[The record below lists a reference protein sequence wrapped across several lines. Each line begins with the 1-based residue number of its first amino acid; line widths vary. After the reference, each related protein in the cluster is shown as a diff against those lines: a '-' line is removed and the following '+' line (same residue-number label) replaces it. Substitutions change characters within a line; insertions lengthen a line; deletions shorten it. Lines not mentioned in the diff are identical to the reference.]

1 MPEHLLHGN
10 APWRPRD
17 RDRRLLALR
26 YNVQHMVVGNYL
38 RHQPVTLTRLP
49 TRYSVGVWLLFQG
62 VEHGFP
68 DAVVARLQPETKELA
83 SVHQSSR
90 LKLYARAAHAD

>member
-38 RHQPVTLTRLP
+38 RHQPVT
-49 TRYSVGVWLLFQG
+49 
-62 VEHGFP
+62 P
-68 DAVVARLQPETKELA
+68 DAPAYPLLSRGVAVVVRVWSMGSRMRLSRGCSPRPK
-83 SVHQSSR
+83 SSR
-90 LKLYARAAHAD
+90 PSTNPLD

>member
-26 YNVQHMVVGNYL
+26 YNVQHMVVGNYV
-38 RHQPVTLTRLP
+38 RYQHNTRRDACQPAR
-49 TRYSVGVWLLFQG
+49 RSAGVWLSLSG
-62 VEHGFP
+62 SG
-68 DAVVARLQPETKELA
+68 ARVPG
-83 SVHQSSR
+83 
-90 LKLYARAAHAD
+90 